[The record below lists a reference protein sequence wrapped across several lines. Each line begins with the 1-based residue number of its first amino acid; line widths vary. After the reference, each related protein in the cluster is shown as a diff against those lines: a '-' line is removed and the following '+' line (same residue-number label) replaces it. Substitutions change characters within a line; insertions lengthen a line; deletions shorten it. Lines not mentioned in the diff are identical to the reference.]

1 MSILDNNFFPKMEVV
16 SLSNTPHYRK
26 IILQHG
32 KGMDKEGY
40 YIYDQNGEGVGA
52 IFSSVLRG
60 ALPILAPIAAR
71 GVKKL
76 AKKLAKKG
84 IKGVKL
90 SVGNNLSTKKAR
102 RRSNRIKKISAP
114 YPVKARI

>member
-1 MSILDNNFFPKMEVV
+1 MEVV

-32 KGMDKEGY
+32 NGMDREGY

-60 ALPILAPIAAR
+60 AIPILAPIAIK
-71 GVKKL
+71 GVNKLVKKL
-76 AKKLAKKG
+76 TKKG
-84 IKGVKL
+84 IKGVDRAF
-90 SVGNNLSTKKAR
+90 GALSTKKAR
-102 RRSNRIKKISAP
+102 RRSNRIKRLAAP
-114 YPVKARI
+114 YPAKAKV